1 MMVAVPRPIDTM
13 KVEIGPQHFGS
24 HRLACVQNYDTATE
38 PLPQD
43 LLQGVEV
50 YPNQMYAAVA
60 TAVARIPLELGGLA
74 LMVQG

>member
-50 YPNQMYAAVA
+50 
-60 TAVARIPLELGGLA
+60 
-74 LMVQG
+74 